1 MKRKYYL
8 IVLSLLV
15 VASMGTVAFGHEN
28 SGNSAK
34 ATSAVVSTS
43 NAAITSGPAIHEKDV
58 NHAAKEQLRNA
69 VKEQRTQKQ
78 ELKQLT
84 QDINEQIKA
93 AVEAGDTALVTQ
105 LRAKLAQTETSI
117 AAIQVEI
124 KAAVQARKDA
134 VREGYSKT
142 DIDKI
147 IRAEKNIKN
156 ADPNAKILDFD
167 CVFSNVADF
176 KFDTPPVIRNG
187 RTLIPVRAIA
197 EGFGADISYVDA
209 TKTVTI
215 TKGDTVITIVI
226 GSGIA
231 KVNGVEVAL
240 DQKAAV
246 TNNRT
251 YVPLRFILETLKLDV
266 QWDADTNTI
275 EIDDPDQ

>member
-1 MKRKYYL
+1 MKRRYYL
-8 IVLSLLV
+8 IVLSLLI

-28 SGNSAK
+28 SN
-34 ATSAVVSTS
+34 TS
-43 NAAITSGPAIHEKDV
+43 NAAITSGAAIHEKDI
-58 NHAAKEQLRNA
+58 NHDAKEQFKNA
-69 VKEQRTQKQ
+69 VKELRTQNQ

-84 QDINEQIKA
+84 QELNEQIKA

-105 LRAKLAQTETSI
+105 LKAKLVQTEKSI
-117 AAIQVEI
+117 AAIRVEI

-134 VREGYSKT
+134 VREGYSKA

-147 IRAEKNIKN
+147 TKAEKDIKN
-156 ADPNAKILDFD
+156 ADPDVKILDFD
-167 CVFSNVADF
+167 SVLSNAADF
-176 KFDTPPVIRNG
+176 KFDTPPVIKNG

-226 GSGIA
+226 GSGVA

-246 TNNRT
+246 TNNRM